1 MIASADSSIDKKKVE
16 KIPKSLICEVIS
28 GKSYYYKGYRQV
40 LNKEK
45 TLEDIM
51 GSSRLQSAIISALMI
66 HFGYI
71 FKKEYRVVG
80 SEAGLHISTNNNL
93 ALDLAFYRKADLP
106 PERLDNYYFEEV
118 PVCVFEIDVSI
129 DISKEEEQ
137 NYVFEKT
144 DKLINFGVEKVV
156 WIFTKTRKVIVA
168 EPNKSWTIDNWNKN
182 IDVLSERFVL
192 EDFLRE
198 EEIIL

>member
-1 MIASADSSIDKKKVE
+1 MIVGVNISADDTIID
-16 KIPKSLICEVIS
+16 KIPKSLIYEVIE
-28 GKSYYYKGYRQV
+28 GKQYYYKGYRQV
-40 LNKEK
+40 LNKQK
-45 TLEDIM
+45 TLEDII

-80 SEAGLHISTNNNL
+80 SEAGLHISNNNNL
-93 ALDLAFYRKADLP
+93 ALDLAFYKKIDLP
-106 PERLDNYYFEEV
+106 AERLDNHYFEEV

-144 DKLINFGVEKVV
+144 DKLLNFGAEKVI
-156 WIFTKTRKVIVA
+156 WIFTKTRKIIVA
-168 EPNKSWTIDNWNKN
+168 EPNKSWTIDNWNKD
-182 IDVLSERFVL
+182 ISVLSERFVL